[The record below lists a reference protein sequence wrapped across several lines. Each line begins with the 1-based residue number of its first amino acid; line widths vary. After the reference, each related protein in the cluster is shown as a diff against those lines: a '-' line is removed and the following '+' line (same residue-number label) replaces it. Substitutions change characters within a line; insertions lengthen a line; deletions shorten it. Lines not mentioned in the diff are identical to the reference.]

1 MAYFFG
7 NIFPKLTSSVC
18 NTIQAKLLCSR
29 ILRFKCVE
37 IFEDIGIL
45 SERKDRVHNIRRL
58 ANKVFINLNQKKFN
72 AFLVNRFFICILL
85 ESFKFR
91 SVVLQ
96 YKAQAV
102 LMYVGS
108 SAKGT
113 FCTKHPYQRT
123 VGKLRFNKGG
133 KYKLFWLVV
142 MYF

>member
-1 MAYFFG
+1 MSYFFG
-7 NIFPKLTSSVC
+7 NIFSKLTNSVC
-18 NTIQAKLLCSR
+18 NTIQAKFLCSR
-29 ILRFKCVE
+29 ILRFKRV
-37 IFEDIGIL
+37 DIL
-45 SERKDRVHNIRRL
+45 PELKDSVHNIRRL
-58 ANKVFINLNQKKFN
+58 ANKVFINLNQKKFS

-91 SVVLQ
+91 FVVSQ
-96 YKAQAV
+96 YKEQAV
-102 LMYVGS
+102 LMHVGS
-108 SAKGT
+108 SEKGT